1 MLEEMLEE
9 ERKTL
14 EMSLEED
21 LDEMK
26 NNLKEVSGYNSYNIT
41 KAITSANLA
50 TQVYGPQQQRIFLTK
65 FAYYMKDV
73 IRKSN
78 ADLATMKKE
87 FDTFIDAELKSAYL
101 SVNNAIGDI

>member
-9 ERKTL
+9 ERKAL

-41 KAITSANLA
+41 KAIINND
-50 TQVYGPQQQRIFLTK
+50 VFL
-65 FAYYMKDV
+65 FIY
-73 IRKSN
+73 
-78 ADLATMKKE
+78 KK
-87 FDTFIDAELKSAYL
+87 
-101 SVNNAIGDI
+101 